1 MSLFQHIVFY
11 TSVADL
17 RDLPPTQ
24 GAEIAFAGR
33 SNSGKSSAINAL
45 AKRKRLAFVAKSPG
59 RTQQINFFS
68 LGDARYLVDL
78 PGYGYAKVPAS
89 TRQHWE
95 SLLSKYLQTRKTLR
109 GLVLILDARHPITVL
124 DKQMLDWFLPTG
136 KPVHILL
143 SKADKLNRQQANNAL
158 KNVAEVLAK
167 FYPKCTVQ
175 LFSSVSKTGL
185 DEAES
190 AITAWFFPGLAA
202 ALKIKNP
209 RLKGSKPGAKRLK

>member
-1 MSLFQHIVFY
+1 MSLFQHIVFFA
-11 TSVADL
+11 SVADL
-17 RDLPPTQ
+17 RDLPPPL

-78 PGYGYAKVPAS
+78 PGYGYAKVPAT
-89 TRQHWE
+89 TRQRWE

-109 GLVLILDARHPITVL
+109 GLVLILDARNPLTVL

-136 KPVHILL
+136 KPVHVLL
-143 SKADKLNRQQANNAL
+143 SKADKLNRQQANIAL

-190 AITAWFFPGLAA
+190 AITAWFCPGLAA
-202 ALKIKNP
+202 ASKIKNP

>member
-1 MSLFQHIVFY
+1 MALFQHIVFFA
-11 TSVADL
+11 SVADM
-17 RDLPPTQ
+17 RDLPPPQ

-89 TRQHWE
+89 IRQHWK

-109 GLVLILDARHPITVL
+109 GLVLILDARHPLTAL
-124 DKQMLDWFLPTG
+124 DIQMLDWFLPTG
-136 KPVHILL
+136 KPIHVLL
-143 SKADKLNRQQANNAL
+143 SKADKLNRQQANIAL
-158 KNVAEVLAK
+158 RNVAEVLAK

-185 DEAES
+185 DEAEA
-190 AITAWFFPGLAA
+190 AITAWFCPGLTAA
-202 ALKIKNP
+202 SKIKNP

>member
-1 MSLFQHIVFY
+1 MSLFQHIVFFA
-11 TSVADL
+11 SVTDL
-17 RDLPPTQ
+17 RDLPPPQ

-45 AKRKRLAFVAKSPG
+45 AKRKRLAFIAKSPG

-78 PGYGYAKVPAS
+78 PGYGYARVPV
-89 TRQHWE
+89 TVRQLWK
-95 SLLSKYLQTRKTLR
+95 SLISEYLQTRKTLC
-109 GLVLILDARHPITVL
+109 GLVLIMDARNPLTAL

-136 KPVHILL
+136 KPVHVLL

-158 KNVAEVLAK
+158 RNVAEFLAK

-185 DEAES
+185 AEAES
-190 AITAWFFPGLAA
+190 AITAWFCPRLTAA
-202 ALKIKNP
+202 SKIKNP

>member
-78 PGYGYAKVPAS
+78 PGYGYAKVPAT
-89 TRQHWE
+89 TRQHWGL
-95 SLLSKYLQTRKTLR
+95 LLSKYLQTRKTLR

-185 DEAES
+185 DEAEA
-190 AITAWFFPGLAA
+190 AITAWFCPGLTAA
-202 ALKIKNP
+202 SKIKNP
-209 RLKGSKPGAKRLK
+209 RLKGNKPGAKRLK